1 MASMER
7 ENRLS
12 IARGQ
17 EGIISKTSLQI
28 LMIVNLAIL
37 NQYTAM
43 VRAKWLARTRKID
56 YREPSMAEC
65 NSPRTASCTNLSR
78 PYARPV
84 RASVGQCASHGS
96 RLEGTTITQQTCDAT
111 HALWSAT
118 TGHEHGGEVRRTS
131 LTDSDE
137 VFLTNR

>member
-43 VRAKWLARTRKID
+43 VRAKRLARAGKID
-56 YREPSMAEC
+56 YREPRMAEC
-65 NSPRTASCTNLSR
+65 NSPRTAS
-78 PYARPV
+78 
-84 RASVGQCASHGS
+84 
-96 RLEGTTITQQTCDAT
+96 
-111 HALWSAT
+111 
-118 TGHEHGGEVRRTS
+118 
-131 LTDSDE
+131 
-137 VFLTNR
+137 